1 MRIILIGFMGVGKT
15 TIGKIIAKK
24 LKLNFVDMDNY
35 IEKREGKSISKIF
48 EEYGEQHFRELE
60 SESLKDLIKSDNIV
74 ISTGGGIVTKKE
86 NSDILKKE
94 KIVIFLDANTQTI
107 LNNLYKE
114 IDKRPLLSNSKNV
127 EYTISNLLNQRYE
140 KYNSI
145 CDIKIDINE
154 KNIEEVVSQIL
165 VNIG

>member
-48 EEYGEQHFRELE
+48 EAYGEQHFRELE

-74 ISTGGGIVTKKE
+74 ISTGGGVITTKE

-127 EYTISNLLNQRYE
+127 ENTISNLLNQRYE